1 MGNLPA
7 KRAAPDPERSRRA
20 AQDVLDRLREL
31 ILTLK
36 LEPGAVLAR
45 AELARRFGVSQTPV
59 RDALAKLSEEGL
71 VEVFPQHATVVRT
84 IDLAAAREENF
95 LRRAIEME
103 IAHTLALSP
112 DPTMLRALHD
122 CLERQREFAA
132 REERDAFVAAD
143 DEFHRI
149 MYMAAGVPGL
159 LTIVRRNSGQLARLR
174 RALGAQRRK
183 ARKVIEEHRA
193 ILEAIEAR
201 QPDVARAMARKH
213 LSDSLARIEKLSA
226 HLHKYMRAPDG
237 RGSGLRAPE
246 ARGRD

>member
-1 MGNLPA
+1 MEKLPA
-7 KRAAPDPERSRRA
+7 RRADPAGERGRLA

-36 LEPGAVLAR
+36 LAPGAVLSR
-45 AELARRFGVSQTPV
+45 VELARRFGVSQTPV

-112 DPTMLRALHD
+112 DAAMLRALHE
-122 CLERQREFAA
+122 CLERQREYAA
-132 REERDAFVAAD
+132 REAREAFVAED

-159 LTIVRRNSGQLARLR
+159 LAIVRRNSGQLARLR

-193 ILEAIEAR
+193 ILDAIEAR

-226 HLHKYMRAPDG
+226 HLHEFMRAPEG
-237 RGSGLRAPE
+237 RGPALTR
-246 ARGRD
+246 

>member
-1 MGNLPA
+1 MEKLPA
-7 KRAAPDPERSRRA
+7 KRTVPAVERGRLA

-112 DPTMLRALHD
+112 DPAMLLALHD
-122 CLERQREFAA
+122 CLERQREYAA

-149 MYMAAGVPGL
+149 MYLAAGVPGL
-159 LTIVRRNSGQLARLR
+159 LAIVRRNSGQLARLR

-193 ILEAIEAR
+193 ILDAIEAR

-226 HLHKYMRAPDG
+226 HLHKYMRAPEG
-237 RGSGLRAPE
+237 RKPGLTR
-246 ARGRD
+246 

>member
-7 KRAAPDPERSRRA
+7 KRALPDSERGRRA
-20 AQDVLDRLREL
+20 AQDVLDRLREM

-71 VEVFPQHATVVRT
+71 VEVFPQHATVVRS

-103 IAHTLALSP
+103 IAHTLALAP
-112 DPTMLRALHD
+112 DPAMLAALRD
-122 CLERQREFAA
+122 CLERQREHAA
-132 REERDAFVAAD
+132 RGRRAEFVAAD

-149 MYMAAGVPGL
+149 MYLAAGVPGL
-159 LTIVRRNSGQLARLR
+159 LTLVRRNSGQLARLR
-174 RALGAQRRK
+174 RALGARPGK
-183 ARKVIEEHRA
+183 ARRVLDEHRA

-213 LSDSLARIEKLSA
+213 LSESLARIEKLSA
-226 HLHKYMRAPDG
+226 HLHKYMRPPEG
-237 RGSGLRAPE
+237 RAAGLTR
-246 ARGRD
+246 

>member
-1 MGNLPA
+1 MGRSLA
-7 KRAAPDPERSRRA
+7 KRPAPDSERGRLA
-20 AQDVLDRLREL
+20 AQDVLDRLREM

-103 IAHTLALSP
+103 IAHTLALAP
-112 DPTMLRALHD
+112 DPSMLRDLHD
-122 CLERQREFAA
+122 CLERQRAHAA
-132 REERDAFVAAD
+132 RGEREAFVAAD

-159 LTIVRRNSGQLARLR
+159 LEIIRRNSGQLARLR

-183 ARKVIEEHRA
+183 ARKVIDEHRA
-193 ILEAIEAR
+193 ILDAIEAR

-226 HLHKYMRAPDG
+226 HLHQYMRAPEG
-237 RGSGLRAPE
+237 AGQGLTR
-246 ARGRD
+246 